1 LFQPEVHPDLE
12 RLRRGCSEDQN
23 GQRLDIKEIGCIDMR
38 NLRQGTA
45 LCIAIGLSLLMTACG
60 GVSTPPP
67 PTTYTL
73 TVNSTN
79 PASGV
84 TIDYSNPLN
93 NVIVPGTTSFT
104 VTETAGTTLHLT
116 APATVGSN
124 TFTSWSGC
132 TSTSTVTCLVT
143 LNANMT
149 VTANYAV
156 PATTYKLTVNSTDPA
171 SGVAIGVSPADIN
184 SATNGNT
191 SFTRTYNA
199 GTSVTLTAPATSGSN
214 TFSSWTGC
222 TTASSVTCNVTM
234 SAATTVTANYFATA
248 TVSSSVTV
256 NQSSLGP
263 AVTDKILGM
272 NLAAWYDEVGNA
284 TAVNDAFAQ
293 AGIQAIR
300 WPGGSWSDEYHWQTP
315 NSSSNPN
322 LPFMCE
328 NNSSGVPNGSTG
340 WGGYSTFGEFVT
352 SIVQGGNYD
361 LALTADYGTNVACTG
376 PGDPSEAAAWV
387 AEAKTLGITVS
398 HMTVGNEE
406 YGSWETD
413 LHSTP
418 HDPTI
423 YAAAVA
429 GTNGYYALIKKANS
443 STLVGVEVEPNYAPW
458 DQDVMSNAPYDFV
471 EYHYYPE
478 TPGSESDSFLVNQAA
493 QNLTANINTIRAE
506 LVKWGT
512 PNTPIFVGEIG
523 GPYSNPGKQSW
534 SISQGLYAGQVLGEM
549 MNDGVSRLTWWI
561 GFGNCNGD
569 NGNDSSSLYG
579 WQNFGAYNVFA
590 DGAGDTGGTNNSPCN
605 YGGPTG
611 TMSPTA
617 RAFQLFSNVAVTGES
632 VLTASVTGDTADVVA
647 YAATHSGGTALVLFN
662 RNETTAEP
670 VVVTFSGQS
679 NSSGVT
685 VITYDKAIYD
695 QSSSTT
701 PVWAAPTTTNLGA
714 QSLPLSL
721 TLTPWSM
728 NVVLIK

>member
-1 LFQPEVHPDLE
+1 
-12 RLRRGCSEDQN
+12 
-23 GQRLDIKEIGCIDMR
+23 MR
-38 NLRQGTA
+38 ILRQGTA

-67 PTTYTL
+67 PTNYTL

-84 TIDYSNPLN
+84 TIDYNNPLN
-93 NVIVPGTTSFT
+93 NVIILGTTSFT
-104 VTETAGTTLHLT
+104 VTEPAGTTLKLT

-124 TFTSWSGC
+124 TFSSWSGC
-132 TSTSTVTCLVT
+132 TSTSTVTCSVT
-143 LNANMT
+143 LNASMT
-149 VTANYAV
+149 VTANYAI

-171 SGVAIGVSPADIN
+171 SGIAIGVSPADIN
-184 SATNGNT
+184 NATNGDT
-191 SFTRTYNA
+191 SFTRTYNT
-199 GTSVTLTAPATSGSN
+199 GTSVTLTAPTTSGVN

-222 TTASSVTCNVTM
+222 TTASTITCNVTM
-234 SAATTVTANYFATA
+234 SAATTVTANYYATA
-248 TVSSSVTV
+248 TVSSSVSV

-284 TAVNDAFAQ
+284 TAVNAAFAQ

-315 NSSSNPN
+315 NNSSNPN

-352 SIVQGGNYD
+352 SIVQGGDYD

-376 PGDPSEAAAWV
+376 PGDPAEAAAWV
-387 AEAKTLGITVS
+387 AEAKTLGVTVS

-418 HDPTI
+418 HDPTT

-443 STLVGVEVEPNYAPW
+443 NTLVGVVVEPDYAPW
-458 DQDVMSNAPYDFV
+458 DQDVMSSAPYDFV

-478 TPGSESDSFLVNQAA
+478 TPGSESDSFLVNSAA
-493 QNLTANINTIRAE
+493 QNLTTNINTIRAE

-512 PNTPIFVGEIG
+512 PNTPIYVGEIG

-569 NGNDSSSLYG
+569 SGNDSSSLYG

-590 DGAGDTGGTNNSPCN
+590 DGAGDTGGTDNSPCN
-605 YGGPTG
+605 YGGPIG

-617 RAFQLFSNVAVTGES
+617 RAFQLFSNVAVTGEH
-632 VLTASVTGDTADVVA
+632 VLTTNVTGDPSDVVA
-647 YAATHSGGTALVLFN
+647 YAASHSGGTALVLFN

-670 VVVTFSGQS
+670 VVVTLSGQS
-679 NSSGVT
+679 SSTGVT
-685 VITYDKAIYD
+685 VITYDKALYD